1 MTKDKHKERC
11 NYQSCFGSDTGPG
24 VLTQILIDAG
34 YFDHNLK
41 TIEELAVLNFV
52 KGAILVPLG
61 IHPRMEDVEGKKKD
75 KARSYVNQILNM
87 PIGD

>member
-1 MTKDKHKERC
+1 MEKNEHRERL
-11 NYQSCFGSDTGPG
+11 NYRSCFGSDTGPG

-34 YFDHNLK
+34 YFDHDLK
-41 TIEELAVLNFV
+41 TIEQLAVLNFV

-61 IHPRMEDVEGKKKD
+61 IHPRMEETRDKKKD
-75 KARSYVNQILNM
+75 KARSYVNNILKM

>member
-11 NYQSCFGSDTGPG
+11 NYRSCFGSDTGPG

-41 TIEELAVLNFV
+41 TVEELAVLNFV

-61 IHPRMEDVEGKKKD
+61 IHPRMEDVQSEKKD
-75 KARSYVNQILNM
+75 TARRYVNNILNM
-87 PIGD
+87 PVGD